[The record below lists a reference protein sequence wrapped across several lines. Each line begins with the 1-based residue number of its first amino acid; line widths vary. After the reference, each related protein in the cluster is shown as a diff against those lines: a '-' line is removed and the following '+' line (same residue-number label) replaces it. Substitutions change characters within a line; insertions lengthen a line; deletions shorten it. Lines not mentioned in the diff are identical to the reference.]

1 MGLLPEGL
9 VRYLKGLLTVLVLA
23 AGLSAAGEVITIDNA
38 TDRIYSSVRRF
49 FVPYEATDVGPAGLR
64 GVRLYYITDEGAEWT
79 LYGERSEPTGSF
91 EFVAPADGT
100 YGFLVQ
106 AIDNVGHTESK
117 EGLLTGTNHEITV
130 VVDTKPPQILP
141 VFPRQG
147 GQLFPGAHMSIR
159 FRAQDPNLL
168 PASAAIRVRK
178 DDEREFTEL
187 PSVIETDDGFLAHGD
202 ILFEGVYTVEL
213 AVADRAGNQTTKVF
227 TFECTK
233 TPKPLKRDP
242 GPIGSAWTIS
252 IDSPP
257 TPRSL
262 SFNIDY
268 TVADIGGQ
276 SPAAVGLW
284 YTSDYGATWQFYGLD
299 SDVASPFYFQA
310 PKEGVYGFKLTST
323 TRSGISEPR
332 PRAGTKP
339 DILTLVDMTYPT
351 LMLEDPRGG
360 ESYAGG
366 QVHHIR
372 WTARDDHFGSLP
384 ISIYVSREGGA
395 WELLAS
401 ELPNNNIYAWN
412 VPLIEYAP
420 YRLKLVARDQVG
432 NTSNMIS
439 DTFHI
444 VSAAPETRISGIF
457 PSVSAIK
464 VSSRQPPAAEPIVAK
479 ASPTPP
485 PTGVSEVEIDRLI
498 EKATAMRLR
507 GDYEVAREALAEA
520 VERDRHSVK
529 ARNELGALLTE
540 MGRQEEAVEI
550 LKRARE
556 LAPSHRDVLYNLAA
570 AYYLLGEYD
579 DCAAALVTLSEMDPK
594 DEPAL
599 WSLAKAYYKAQ
610 DIARAR
616 NTWKRLVALN
626 VRGSAYAARARQAL
640 KTVREPSTE

>member
-1 MGLLPEGL
+1 M
-9 VRYLKGLLTVLVLA
+9 RHLKGLLTVFVLGAGLVA
-23 AGLSAAGEVITIDNA
+23 AGDVITVDNA
-38 TDRIYSSVRRF
+38 TGHIYSRGRRF
-49 FVPYEATDVGPAGLR
+49 LVPYGAADVGPAGLR

-79 LYGERSEPTGSF
+79 LYGEKSEPTGSF
-91 EFVAPADGT
+91 EFVAPTDGT

-106 AIDNVGHTESK
+106 AIDKVGHTQYID
-117 EGLLTGTNHEITV
+117 GLLTGTNPEITV
-130 VVDTKPPQILP
+130 VVDTRPPQILP

-147 GQLFPGAHMSIR
+147 GQLFPGAYMSIR
-159 FRAQDPNLL
+159 FHAKDPNLL

-178 DDEREFTEL
+178 DDEKEFTEL
-187 PSVIETDDGFLAHGD
+187 PSVIETDDGFLARGD

-213 AVADRAGNQTTKVF
+213 AIADRAGNETTKAF

-233 TPKPLKRDP
+233 TPTTPRRDP
-242 GPIGSAWTIS
+242 GPIGSAWTVS

-257 TPRSL
+257 RPRSL

-268 TVADIGGQ
+268 TVADVGGQ
-276 SPAAVGLW
+276 PPAAVGLW

-299 SDVASPFYFQA
+299 VDVASPFHFQA
-310 PKEGVYGFKLTST
+310 PKEGVYGFKLTAT
-323 TRSGISEPR
+323 TRSGVSEPP

-351 LMLEDPRGG
+351 LMLENPRGG
-360 ESYAGG
+360 ESFPGG
-366 QVHHIR
+366 QVQYIS

-384 ISIYVSREGGA
+384 ISIYVSREGDA

-401 ELPNNNIYAWN
+401 ELPNNHVYAWN
-412 VPLIEYAP
+412 VPLIEFAP
-420 YRLKLVARDQVG
+420 YRLKIVARDQVG
-432 NTSNMIS
+432 NTTNVIS

-444 VSAAPETRISGIF
+444 ASAAPKTRIRGIL
-457 PSVSAIK
+457 PAVSAIK
-464 VSSRQPPAAEPIVAK
+464 VSGRQAPAARPVVAE
-479 ASPTPP
+479 AAPTPP
-485 PTGVSEVEIDRLI
+485 PTGVSEVEISALI

-507 GDYEVAREALAEA
+507 GEYEVAREALAEA
-520 VERDRHSVK
+520 VERDHYSIK
-529 ARNELGALLTE
+529 AKNELGALLTE
-540 MGRQEEAVEI
+540 MGRQEEAIDI

-556 LAPSHRDVLYNLAA
+556 LAPSHRDVLYNMAA

-579 DCAAALVTLSEMDPK
+579 DCAAALVTLSEMDPNN
-594 DEPAL
+594 EPAL

-610 DIARAR
+610 DISRAR

-640 KTVREPSTE
+640 EKVREPSTE